1 MEEKSTPPPKKKK
14 TKKEWLGKCYSRKF
28 GGYISMGKEW
38 FGKWRICQI
47 LLIYQVNWGLTNNHF
62 IYDMEVLGHFRNC
75 YFELVMIAE
84 KKLLYFSIVYNYGR
98 IVGPLKSAKRN
109 FKAVSLVCEQVDWRN
124 VVIRLL
130 VSWSW

>member
-1 MEEKSTPPPKKKK
+1 MEEKSTPPQKKKK
-14 TKKEWLGKCYSRKF
+14 TKKEWLGKCYSRKYVC
-28 GGYISMGKEW
+28 YISMGKEW
-38 FGKWRICQI
+38 FWKWRICQI

-75 YFELVMIAE
+75 YFDLVMIAE

>member
-1 MEEKSTPPPKKKK
+1 
-14 TKKEWLGKCYSRKF
+14 
-28 GGYISMGKEW
+28 
-38 FGKWRICQI
+38 
-47 LLIYQVNWGLTNNHF
+47 
-62 IYDMEVLGHFRNC
+62 
-75 YFELVMIAE
+75 MIAE

-130 VSWSW
+130 VS